1 VKKAFA
7 FSLIL
12 AILVTALFWLCPF
25 AVAQQQ
31 AGPTLTVA
39 SGPGGSIV
47 VQSSAINKGQAVT
60 VAPGEEQSWVV
71 PYGASVTLKATDFAS
86 GLKFKGWSGP
96 LNGKPFNPAT
106 ITIEKFTTSI
116 KGIFEAEGAPNSL
129 GVTLQPLAN
138 ATYKQK
144 TVPVT
149 FTIINPNWAYF
160 RLKVT
165 GIRFYLDGKLF
176 YWVETSRAAR
186 SSEPKSYSYNST
198 LSALPEGEH
207 SLYLVAVAQFEQ
219 ARELPLTMPGTP
231 SPASGVSEITYFAV
245 DTTAPHISILS
256 PEAKEYGAS
265 DVLLNFV
272 VNEATSRIAYS
283 LDGGVKATVG
293 ENVTLSELS
302 VGAHNVTVYAWDS
315 VGNLGTSETITFA
328 IAKPELFP
336 TSQLIAAAIVTSV
349 AFVSFGLVAYATK
362 RKKKQTPKPGTTQ
375 I

>member
-1 VKKAFA
+1 MKRAFV

-12 AILVTALFWLCPF
+12 ALLISTSFWLCPF
-25 AVAQQQ
+25 VVGQQQ
-31 AGPTLTVA
+31 TGPTLTIA

-47 VQSSAINKGQAVT
+47 VQSYAINKGQAVT
-60 VAPGEEQSWVV
+60 EASGEDQSWVV

-86 GLKFKGWSGP
+86 GLKFRGWTGP

-106 ITIEKFTTSI
+106 IVIEKFTTSI

-144 TVPVT
+144 AVPVT
-149 FTIINPNWAYF
+149 FTIVNPNWAYF

-165 GIRFYLDGKLF
+165 GVRFYLDGKLF
-176 YWVETSRAAR
+176 YWVETSRVAR

-198 LSALPEGEH
+198 LTALSEGEH

-219 ARELPLTMPGTP
+219 ARELPRTMPGTP
-231 SPASGVSEITYFAV
+231 VPASGISEMTYFTV
-245 DTTAPHISILS
+245 DTTAPHILILS
-256 PEAKEYGAS
+256 PEANVYGGS
-265 DVLLNFV
+265 DVPLNFV

-302 VGAHNVTVYAWDS
+302 VGAHNVTVCAWDS
-315 VGNLGTSETITFA
+315 VGNLGASETITFA

-336 TSQLIAAAIVTSV
+336 TSQLIAAAIVASV
-349 AFVSFGLVAYATK
+349 VFVCFGLVAYTAK
-362 RKKKQTPKPGTTQ
+362 LKKQTSKSGTVQ
-375 I
+375 